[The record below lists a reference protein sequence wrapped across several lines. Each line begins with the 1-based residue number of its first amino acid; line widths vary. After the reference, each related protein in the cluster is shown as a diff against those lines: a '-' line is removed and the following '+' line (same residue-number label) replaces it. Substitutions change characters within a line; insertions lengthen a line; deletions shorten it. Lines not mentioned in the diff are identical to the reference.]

1 MSRAPGLHEG
11 AELFPRIAA
20 TLDYVPAR
28 GVRGHR
34 DVRDERVIVT
44 TALPIYSH
52 DHLQQE
58 NNTFTVPRVEVTSTQ
73 VTENR
78 K

>member
-1 MSRAPGLHEG
+1 MPRTPGLHEG
-11 AELFPRIAA
+11 ADLFPRIAA

-44 TALPIYSH
+44 TALPIHSH
-52 DHLQQE
+52 DHLQ
-58 NNTFTVPRVEVTSTQ
+58 
-73 VTENR
+73 
-78 K
+78 